1 MINPTETSAWI
12 HLVIWQ
18 LNGANEDE
26 KSAQAQAVLAAF
38 QGLLGQVPGLISM
51 SVGANQLKSEGAWDL
66 GLYMKFESLQAL
78 EAYNQMPE
86 HMAIKG
92 LMGPLRQARA
102 MVDFAV
108 DP

>member
-1 MINPTETSAWI
+1 MINPTEPPAWI

-18 LNGANEDE
+18 LNGANELE
-26 KSAQAQAVLAAF
+26 KSAQAQEVLAAF

-78 EAYNQMPE
+78 KSYNQMPE
-86 HMAIKG
+86 HLAIKG
-92 LMGPLRQARA
+92 LMGPMRQARA

-108 DP
+108 EP